1 MKTKTKVALTLG
13 LLSLLALGGLTQSK
27 YVRNATIEMDVTN
40 EADVAMREGVNP
52 DVKNTA
58 SQGSYTVKKT
68 GYYAIQLKGGDG
80 GTNNGGTGGKGGVV
94 EEVYYL
100 EKGQTVWYSLG
111 GRGGYYQAN
120 SDNRTSGASDYSAG
134 GTGGDSGLIGSNA
147 SSRQGGGGGGASIV
161 RLGSSTG
168 TDIMIAGGGGGGAG
182 GGQQY
187 GAVAA
192 AQTPRQG
199 GIGGAGVGSDN
210 TGLDREVAGT
220 DGLGNR
226 NGTNK
231 NGQSGTAFPADYHA
245 GGGGG
250 GGKTSGIG
258 GAKGTSGGNYGSG
271 SGGSSWLAGSLNG
284 KYALNLTDHWKDIIG
299 RPAGFALTTGRGG
312 SQQQGGQIRI
322 AFLWTDTEADHQ
334 AIENIYK

>member
-1 MKTKTKVALTLG
+1 MKTKTKIGLTIG
-13 LLSLLALGGLTQSK
+13 LLSLLALGGLTQSR
-27 YVRNATIEMDVTN
+27 YVRDAAVKMDITN

-52 DVKNTA
+52 DDKNT
-58 SQGSYTVKKT
+58 SSGWISYPVEKT

-134 GTGGDSGLIGSNA
+134 GTGGSAVGLGDQ
-147 SSRQGGGGGGASIV
+147 SSRQGGGGG
-161 RLGSSTG
+161 
-168 TDIMIAGGGGGGAG
+168 AGGGKSGGG
-182 GGQQY
+182 
-187 GAVAA
+187 VSA

-199 GIGGAGVGSDN
+199 GIGGAGVGTDN
-210 TGLDREVAGT
+210 TGLDAFVDGSP
-220 DGLGNR
+220 GLGSR
-226 NGTNK
+226 NGTSK
-231 NGQSGTAFPADYHA
+231 DGQGGSLAAPIAYHA
-245 GGGGG
+245 GGAGG

-258 GAKGTSGGNYGSG
+258 GARGNWNGSYGSG

-284 KYALNLTDHWKDIIG
+284 KYALNLTDRWKDIIG
-299 RPAGFALTTGRGG
+299 RPAGFALTTGQGG

-322 AFLWTDTEADHQ
+322 AFLWSDATADHKG
-334 AIENIYK
+334 IDIYK

>member
-13 LLSLLALGGLTQSK
+13 LLSLLALGGLTQSR
-27 YVRNATIEMDVTN
+27 YVRDAAVKMDITN

-52 DVKNTA
+52 DDKNT
-58 SQGSYTVKKT
+58 SSGWISYPVEKT

-134 GTGGDSGLIGSNA
+134 GTGGSAVGLGDQ

-161 RLGSSTG
+161 RLGSSSG

-182 GGQQY
+182 GGKS
-187 GAVAA
+187 GGGVSA

-199 GIGGAGVGSDN
+199 GIGGAGVGTDN
-210 TGLDREVAGT
+210 TGLDAFVDGSP
-220 DGLGNR
+220 GLGSR
-226 NGTNK
+226 NGTSK
-231 NGQSGTAFPADYHA
+231 DGQGGSLAFPIAYH
-245 GGGGG
+245 GGGAGG

-258 GAKGTSGGNYGSG
+258 GARGDWNGSYGSG

-284 KYALNLTDHWKDIIG
+284 KYALNLTDYWKDIIG
-299 RPAGFALTTGRGG
+299 RPVGFALTTGQGG

-322 AFLWTDTEADHQ
+322 AFLWSDATADHKG
-334 AIENIYK
+334 IDIYK